1 MQNKSSIE
9 AVKMVVLAL
18 EEVHTFNGTLP
29 SYADAEE
36 ADEPAPETFLV
47 LVKQY
52 AGDRVPES
60 ELIAATDAMAP
71 LFPAYQ
77 FRWK

>member
-1 MQNKSSIE
+1 MQNKSSIA
-9 AVKMVVLAL
+9 AVKIVAMAL
-18 EEVHTFNGTLP
+18 EEVHAFNGMLP

-36 ADEPAPETFLV
+36 EDGPPPESFLA
-47 LVKQY
+47 LAKQY

-60 ELIAATDAMAP
+60 ELVATVDAVAA

-77 FRWK
+77 LRWK